1 MWATIIEL
9 KRISRASDL
18 MHVDGASSDNIGLND
33 GRVTMA
39 PFSAACIINFQ
50 SSECNASE
58 GKTMSWKKGMNCC
71 LWDEVTCDAKTGNE
85 LNLGGNDFNM
95 FPVASQFDQL
105 TGLTHLDIS
114 SSSFS
119 GKIPLEISYLSK
131 LSSLDLSDNYGLMFE
146 GHVFETVVGNLT
158 QLRHL
163 LLSGVSMSSVEPTSF
178 LNMSFYIT
186 TLIPEGNRLQG
197 KFPEDVFQFSYLEK
211 FHLNGFHC
219 PYLKMFYPNGFQCPY
234 PMKLFLNGSHCL
246 YLEKFFYVEFHGL
259 EINLPKTNWSG
270 PLKSL
275 ELSSSHLQE
284 LPDSIGNLRSLEI
297 LDLSYTNL
305 TGPIPA
311 TLANLAQLKRL
322 DLSKN
327 NLSGLLPIP
336 VFNFTQ
342 VEYLDFSRNNLIGS
356 LPSRVSGILR
366 LHWLGLNENFLSE
379 RVLSWLFSFPSLEV
393 FWLSNNKLTGTID
406 QSDKV
411 GALELSKLE
420 ELDLSNNCLLSLTSA
435 SNVDYSLPFLWKLNL
450 SSCNA
455 SEFLNFVRNLE
466 GLTSLDLSY
475 NRIRAIEADMFVKL
489 KWLQILVLSH
499 NRPLS
504 LNNNNNIKSCPA
516 PSFFLTIVF
525 L

>member
-1 MWATIIEL
+1 
-9 KRISRASDL
+9 
-18 MHVDGASSDNIGLND
+18 
-33 GRVTMA
+33 
-39 PFSAACIINFQ
+39 
-50 SSECNASE
+50 
-58 GKTMSWKKGMNCC
+58 
-71 LWDEVTCDAKTGNE
+71 
-85 LNLGGNDFNM
+85 M

-411 GALELSKLE
+411 GALEITREGGNWGSNLQYADLSDNLLTVVEYSSWKRIKVLKLGSNLLE
-420 ELDLSNNCLLSLTSA
+420 GPLLPPPPSASVFLISKNRLTGKIPSSICNLNHSEKAVVLDLSHN
-435 SNVDYSLPFLWKLNL
+435 NL
-450 SSCNA
+450 SGAIPRC
-455 SEFLNFVRNLE
+455 LGLRNI
-466 GLTSLDLSY
+466 SVLDLQMNHLHGSIPDFCVEG
-475 NRIRAIEADMFVKL
+475 NKKL
-489 KWLQILVLSH
+489 QTL
-499 NRPLS
+499 N
-504 LNNNNNIKSCPA
+504 LNNNDFDGPLLKSLANCHDLEVLNLGNNKINDTFPTGWKLSLGYKFLSCEPTISMIK
-516 PSFFLTIVF
+516 
-525 L
+525 